1 MGGPPTT
8 VEKKNLTWTLGL
20 DKLTRGWD
28 VEKDAFIHNKKK
40 FNVYFLAIPNY
51 FLESFLL
58 CCWVNFYGFLLKP

>member
-8 VEKKNLTWTLGL
+8 GEKKNLTWTLGL

-40 FNVYFLAIPNY
+40 V
-51 FLESFLL
+51 
-58 CCWVNFYGFLLKP
+58 